1 MRGVKF
7 LPRRCRCSRK
17 FNNLTVEIARSLSES
32 LIYVRHSVIEA
43 LTVVSDGLS
52 EISEKVFGSS
62 KYLSACTPKHA
73 ATSAVNDCMFQS
85 GWSFIV
91 SVCNIY
97 QGLDYQIYLYALN

>member
-1 MRGVKF
+1 MSGIQ
-7 LPRRCRCSRK
+7 L
-17 FNNLTVEIARSLSES
+17 
-32 LIYVRHSVIEA
+32 IEA
-43 LTVVSDGLS
+43 LTVVSDGL
-52 EISEKVFGSS
+52 SEKVFGSS

-73 ATSAVNDCMFQS
+73 ATLAVNDCMFQS

>member
-1 MRGVKF
+1 MSGIQ
-7 LPRRCRCSRK
+7 L
-17 FNNLTVEIARSLSES
+17 
-32 LIYVRHSVIEA
+32 IEA

-52 EISEKVFGSS
+52 EISEKSFWFLQVPVSMYPKTCRYISS
-62 KYLSACTPKHA
+62 EHV
-73 ATSAVNDCMFQS
+73 AVNDCMFQS

>member
-1 MRGVKF
+1 MSGIQ
-7 LPRRCRCSRK
+7 L
-17 FNNLTVEIARSLSES
+17 
-32 LIYVRHSVIEA
+32 IEA

-62 KYLSACTPKHA
+62 MYLSACTPKHA
-73 ATSAVNDCMFQS
+73 ATLAVNDCMFQS
-85 GWSFIV
+85 GWSFKV